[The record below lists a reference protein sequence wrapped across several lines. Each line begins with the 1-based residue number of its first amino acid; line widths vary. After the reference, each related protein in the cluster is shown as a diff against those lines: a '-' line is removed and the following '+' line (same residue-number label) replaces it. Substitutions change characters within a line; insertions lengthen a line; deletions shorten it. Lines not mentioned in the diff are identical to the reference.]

1 MPQIIAFSGKSNS
14 GKTTLICKLA
24 EILRAQGKSVGVI
37 KHDPKD
43 KAEFDT
49 KGKKERKDSYKFSL
63 VAQNVAVISP
73 KKSVIF
79 GFCTQ
84 GDDEEQEK
92 ESGAQGDGAQKNS
105 AQSESA
111 CVAQKNSAQS
121 ESACVAQ
128 ENSARDGRAQGS
140 GARGVQGALSAYEL
154 REFERALEFFGA
166 CDYVFVEGLRTLP
179 YRRIIVARGELDHA
193 YLPYGVAIAIDRE
206 LRDRIDVASVG
217 DLEVLDLNNPQEI
230 LDFIDKECVCKGSK

>member
-111 CVAQKNSAQS
+111 CVAQ
-121 ESACVAQ
+121 

-166 CDYVFVEGLRTLP
+166 CDYVFIEGLRTLP
-179 YRRIIVARGELDHA
+179 YRRIIVARGELDRA
-193 YLPYGVAIAIDRE
+193 YLPYGVAIAMDRE
-206 LRDRIDVASVG
+206 LRNRIDVARLG

-230 LDFIDKECVCKGSK
+230 LDFIDKECVWKGSK

>member
-49 KGKKERKDSYKFSL
+49 KGKKEHKDSYKFSL

-105 AQSESA
+105 
-111 CVAQKNSAQS
+111 VQKNSAQS
-121 ESACVAQ
+121 ES
-128 ENSARDGRAQGS
+128 
-140 GARGVQGALSAYEL
+140 ARGVQGALSAYEL
-154 REFERALEFFGA
+154 REFGRALEFFGA
-166 CDYVFVEGLRTLP
+166 CDYVFIEGLRTLP
-179 YRRIIVARGELDHA
+179 YRRIIVARGELDSA
-193 YLPYGVAIAIDRE
+193 YLPYGVAIAMDRE
-206 LRDRIDVASVG
+206 LRNRIDVARLG

>member
-1 MPQIIAFSGKSNS
+1 MPKIIAFSGKSNS

-92 ESGAQGDGAQKNS
+92 ESGAQGDG
-105 AQSESA
+105 
-111 CVAQKNSAQS
+111 AQKNSAQS

>member
-105 AQSESA
+105 
-111 CVAQKNSAQS
+111 VQKNSAQS
-121 ESACVAQ
+121 ES
-128 ENSARDGRAQGS
+128 
-140 GARGVQGALSAYEL
+140 ARGVQGALSAYEL
-154 REFERALEFFGA
+154 REFGRALEFFGA
-166 CDYVFVEGLRTLP
+166 CDYVFIEGLRTLP
-179 YRRIIVARGELDHA
+179 YRRIIVARGELDSA
-193 YLPYGVAIAIDRE
+193 YLPYGVAIAMDRE
-206 LRDRIDVASVG
+206 LRNRIDVARLG

>member
-84 GDDEEQEK
+84 GDDEGQENVAQGGSAQDK
-92 ESGAQGDGAQKNS
+92 GVRSENERSESVQGGAQNDSVCGAQ
-105 AQSESA
+105 
-111 CVAQKNSAQS
+111 
-121 ESACVAQ
+121 
-128 ENSARDGRAQGS
+128 RD
-140 GARGVQGALSAYEL
+140 LSAYEL

-179 YRRIIVARGELDHA
+179 YRRIIVARGELDSA
-193 YLPYGVAIAIDRE
+193 YLPYGVAIAMDRE
-206 LRDRIDVASVG
+206 LRNRIDVASVG

>member
-63 VAQNVAVISP
+63 VAQNVAVVSP

-111 CVAQKNSAQS
+111 CVAQ
-121 ESACVAQ
+121 

-154 REFERALEFFGA
+154 REFGRALEFFGA

-179 YRRIIVARGELDHA
+179 YRRIIVARGELDSA
-193 YLPYGVAIAIDRE
+193 YLPYGVAIAMDRE
-206 LRDRIDVASVG
+206 LRNRIDVASVG

>member
-92 ESGAQGDGAQKNS
+92 ESGAQGDG
-105 AQSESA
+105 
-111 CVAQKNSAQS
+111 AQKNSAQS